1 MRFPGDSMFRIR
13 GMERG
18 DLPGRRSAFPTGS
31 MRTGVTTMSVWT
43 IPGNED
49 AAARIR
55 DASGRGTLSHAI
67 LFTGPGDRAAAA
79 CFAAAA
85 LECRAESGRP
95 CGICTACRKVREG
108 IHPDVTAVRDG
119 AHKTTAVELVRAAR
133 SDAYVRPNEGARK
146 VYLFPDCAALTEQ
159 DQNVLLKIVEEG
171 PAYAAFIFCA
181 ETAAAVLP
189 TLRSRC
195 VEMKLHQA
203 KDDTG
208 AAAPAGENCMN
219 LCRAA
224 LEKGSGALTEVLIRL
239 ERKKITRDEL
249 QTLLEESCGVFL
261 MALEEQ
267 YGRKTTVENA
277 KIARELAK
285 TLTKMQIMRT
295 MELLRKYRRECL
307 YNVSP
312 GQVLGALAVELEAIL

>member
-1 MRFPGDSMFRIR
+1 
-13 GMERG
+13 
-18 DLPGRRSAFPTGS
+18 
-31 MRTGVTTMSVWT
+31 MSVWT

-55 DASGRGTLSHAI
+55 DASDRGTLSHAL

-95 CGICTACRKVREG
+95 CGVCTACRKVREG
-108 IHPDVTAVRDG
+108 IHPDVTAVQDS
-119 AHKTTAVELVRAAR
+119 AHKTTAVDIVRAAR

-146 VYLFPDCAALTEQ
+146 VYIFPDCAALTEQ

-171 PAYAAFIFCA
+171 PPYAAFIFCA
-181 ETAAAVLP
+181 EASTPVLS

-203 KDDTG
+203 KEDTG
-208 AAAPAGENCMN
+208 AAVPVGESCLT

-224 LEKGSGALTEVLIRL
+224 SEKSPGALTEVLIRL
-239 ERKKITRDEL
+239 ERNKITRGDL
-249 QTLLEESCGVFL
+249 QTLLEETCGVFL

-267 YGRKTTVENA
+267 YGRKTTAENT